1 MRYKTGSAKMY
12 YSISEVSDMTGVKAH
27 VLRYWETEFP
37 SLRPK
42 KNRAGN
48 RNYRPKDIKAILVIR
63 DLLYREKF
71 TISGARK
78 KLQEHYGNP
87 DPLINQLQIPFA
99 DPEARQIL
107 KEFAAGPLWRR
118 LWSLRDCIIARELPV
133 WLPPSM
139 VESGRGGDPVG
150 FASGMID
157 LAYRHP
163 EEGALVVADYKTD
176 RVDSEQELQSRAQE
190 YRDQGRLY
198 AHAIRGALQLE
209 ALPRFELW
217 FLRAGRTVWVPV
229 DG

>member
-12 YSISEVSDMTGVKAH
+12 YSISEVADMTGVKAH

-63 DLLYREKF
+63 DLLYKEKF

-99 DPEARQIL
+99 DPHARSIL
-107 KEFAAGPLWRR
+107 I
-118 LWSLRDCIIARELPV
+118 SI
-133 WLPPSM
+133 
-139 VESGRGGDPVG
+139 
-150 FASGMID
+150 
-157 LAYRHP
+157 
-163 EEGALVVADYKTD
+163 KTD
-176 RVDSEQELQSRAQE
+176 LEQLRKTIVKRLDTKHVDSS
-190 YRDQGRLY
+190 
-198 AHAIRGALQLE
+198 
-209 ALPRFELW
+209 
-217 FLRAGRTVWVPV
+217 
-229 DG
+229 

>member
-1 MRYKTGSAKMY
+1 MTRRTQLPDKLFFKIG
-12 YSISEVSDMTGVKAH
+12 EVADIVGVKPHA
-27 VLRYWETEFP
+27 LRYWETEFP

-107 KEFAAGPLWRR
+107 MEEFAEDA
-118 LWSLRDCIIARELPV
+118 EL
-133 WLPPSM
+133 
-139 VESGRGGDPVG
+139 
-150 FASGMID
+150 
-157 LAYRHP
+157 
-163 EEGALVVADYKTD
+163 
-176 RVDSEQELQSRAQE
+176 
-190 YRDQGRLY
+190 
-198 AHAIRGALQLE
+198 
-209 ALPRFELW
+209 
-217 FLRAGRTVWVPV
+217 V
-229 DG
+229 DGRRIAQQLCSLCLPDIGRNGVGRYGPRRCCL

>member
-1 MRYKTGSAKMY
+1 
-12 YSISEVSDMTGVKAH
+12 
-27 VLRYWETEFP
+27 VLEQ
-37 SLRPK
+37 L
-42 KNRAGN
+42 
-48 RNYRPKDIKAILVIR
+48 
-63 DLLYREKF
+63 DL
-71 TISGARK
+71 
-78 KLQEHYGNP
+78 
-87 DPLINQLQIPFA
+87 DA
-99 DPEARQIL
+99 DPDAELEAQSTRLPAIVEALLPGAQTSLALREARQIL

-139 VESGRGGDPVG
+139 VESGGGGDPVG
-150 FASGMID
+150 FASGVID

-163 EEGALVVADYKTD
+163 EEGTLVVADYKTD
-176 RVDSEQELQSRAQE
+176 RVDSEQELQSRAEE